1 MNFWAFMSF
10 HFLVFLLPCLLLVTS
25 PSWGVAL
32 VVGIIFGARVVL
44 AHRFRHPAWAALL
57 HPLGELILI
66 SIGIS
71 SWRRIRSG
79 RGVDWRGRRYYQ
91 KG

>member
-1 MNFWAFMSF
+1 MSF
-10 HFLVFLLPCLLLVTS
+10 HFLVFLLPWLLLLTS
-25 PSWGVAL
+25 PSRSAAL
-32 VVGIIFGARVVL
+32 VVGIIFGARIAL
-44 AHRFRHPAWAALL
+44 AIRFRHPAWAALL

-71 SWRRIRSG
+71 SWRRIKSG

-91 KG
+91 KC